1 MTDLL
6 TALALVLVVEG
17 LCYALMPDATRQLMS
32 RLMEQPRP
40 RMRLIGVA
48 TMAVGV
54 VGVWLI
60 RG

>member
-6 TALALVLVVEG
+6 TALALVLVLEG

-32 RLMEQPRP
+32 RLLEQPAA
-40 RMRLIGVA
+40 RMRLIGIA
-48 TMAVGV
+48 TMAAGV
-54 VGVWLI
+54 AGVWLI